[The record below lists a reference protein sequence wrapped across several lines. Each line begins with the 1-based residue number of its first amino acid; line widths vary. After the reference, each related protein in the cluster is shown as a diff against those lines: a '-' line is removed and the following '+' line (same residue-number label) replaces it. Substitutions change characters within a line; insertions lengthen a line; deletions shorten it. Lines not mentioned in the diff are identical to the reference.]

1 MTLPE
6 GAFTLYGVNMKKLV
20 SLLLV
25 LAMLVSAMPV
35 VFAAGSDDYFDV
47 SFDNQA
53 PSAGGEVTATIS
65 LKKQISGVSMVVLD
79 FSYNKDYFFPPTTPP

>member
-1 MTLPE
+1 MTFPE

-25 LAMLVSAMPV
+25 LAILISAMPV

-53 PSAGGEVTATIS
+53 PTAGGEGTEKI
-65 LKKQISGVSMVVLD
+65 
-79 FSYNKDYFFPPTTPP
+79 